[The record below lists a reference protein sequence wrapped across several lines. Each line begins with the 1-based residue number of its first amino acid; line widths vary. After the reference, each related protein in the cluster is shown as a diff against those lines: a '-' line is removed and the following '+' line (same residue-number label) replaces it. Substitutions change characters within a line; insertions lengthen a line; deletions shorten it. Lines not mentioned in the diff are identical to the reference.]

1 MIVSLRNLPQ
11 HGADDEPVKRQ
22 DDCEIDSAEQVVRE
36 HQCGRGD
43 VLALAASCDIHYE
56 AKIHVPVVYARH
68 KAGRC
73 FAHDRKYPDGIEWWV
88 NTISSY
94 ERCV

>member
-1 MIVSLRNLPQ
+1 LPQ

-22 DDCEIDSAEQVVRE
+22 DDWEIDSAEQVVRE

-56 AKIHVPVVYARH
+56 AKIHVPVV
-68 KAGRC
+68 
-73 FAHDRKYPDGIEWWV
+73 
-88 NTISSY
+88 
-94 ERCV
+94 